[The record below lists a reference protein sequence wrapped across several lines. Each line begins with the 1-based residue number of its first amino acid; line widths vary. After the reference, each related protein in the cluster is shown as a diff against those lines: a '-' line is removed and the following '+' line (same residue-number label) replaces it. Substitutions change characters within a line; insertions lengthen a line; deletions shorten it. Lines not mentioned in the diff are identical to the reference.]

1 MIKRAGINVSPVEV
15 ENILLAHAGVAQ
27 AAVVGVPDEER
38 GELIVAFV
46 VAAKA
51 DVTAS
56 ELLAHCRELASKYKV
71 PDRIEIQP
79 TLPFTTT
86 GKLKRR
92 ALKETAANLLQ
103 SAERASHG

>member
-1 MIKRAGINVSPVEV
+1 MFVGRNSEMIKRAGINVSPAEV

-51 DVTAS
+51 AVTAS
-56 ELLAHCRELASKYKV
+56 ELLAHCRRARLQ
-71 PDRIEIQP
+71 IQSSRP
-79 TLPFTTT
+79 Y
-86 GKLKRR
+86 R
-92 ALKETAANLLQ
+92 
-103 SAERASHG
+103 